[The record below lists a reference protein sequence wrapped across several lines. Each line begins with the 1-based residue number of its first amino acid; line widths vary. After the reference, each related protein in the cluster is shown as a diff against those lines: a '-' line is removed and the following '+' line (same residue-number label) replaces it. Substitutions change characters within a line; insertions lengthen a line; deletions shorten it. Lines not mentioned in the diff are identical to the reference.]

1 MAADTSGKTCCVN
14 QLERERKMASVIG
27 LDGRIALITGASGA
41 LGGAAVKV
49 FTEAGATVCSCDMRG
64 DVKIRVDV
72 TDPEQAAKAVRQAV
86 EEHGRIDILLNVVGT
101 WAPQPPVGEID
112 DATVDK
118 LMAVNFTSV
127 LNMSRAALPHMTANG
142 WGRIVN
148 IGAKQALKNTAGNSA
163 YGAAKAA
170 VIALTQSIAAEAG
183 ENGVTCNAV
192 VPSVMDTPANREG
205 MPKADFSKWVKPE
218 HVAEVMA
225 FLSTDAGG
233 NINGAA
239 IPVWNRA

>member
-1 MAADTSGKTCCVN
+1 MTSV
-14 QLERERKMASVIG
+14 SG

-41 LGGAAVKV
+41 LGSAAVRV
-49 FTEAGATVCSCDMRG
+49 FSEAGATICSCDMRG

-72 TDPEQAAKAVRQAV
+72 TDPVQATEAIERAVNDY
-86 EEHGRIDILLNVVGT
+86 GRIDILLNVVGT

-112 DATVDK
+112 DATVGK

-127 LNMSRAALPHMTANG
+127 LNMSRAALPHMTANS

-148 IGAKQALKNTAGNSA
+148 VGAKQALKNTAGNSA

-170 VIALTQSIAAEAG
+170 VIALTESIADESRA
-183 ENGVTCNAV
+183 NGVTCNAG
-192 VPSVMDTPANREG
+192 VPSIMDTPANRDG
-205 MPKADFSKWVKPE
+205 MSDADFSQWVKPE

-225 FLSTDAGG
+225 FLCTEAGG

-239 IPVWNRA
+239 IPVWNRS